1 MQLSRFAAARY
12 TVRMSSNPRR
22 KRAARSQAVPDRA
35 APDSGADVYVGVQSR
50 GVFALPADMRK
61 RHRLD
66 QPGAQVRIVERDDG
80 VIELHPQVAIPA
92 DQAWFWAK
100 RWQAMEAEADA
111 DVAAGRLTRH
121 ASGDA
126 FLEHLDGL
134 RESR

>member
-1 MQLSRFAAARY
+1 
-12 TVRMSSNPRR
+12 MSTGPRG
-22 KRAARSQAVPDRA
+22 KRSARSQTVA
-35 APDSGADVYVGVQSR
+35 ADHTTPDSAASVYVGVQSR
-50 GVFALPADMRK
+50 GVFALPADLRK

-92 DQAWFWAK
+92 DQAWFWTK

-111 DVAAGRLTRH
+111 DIAAGRLTRH
-121 ASGDA
+121 ASGNA

>member
-1 MQLSRFAAARY
+1 
-12 TVRMSSNPRR
+12 MSSDPRR
-22 KRAARSQAVPDRA
+22 KPATRSRAVA
-35 APDSGADVYVGVQSR
+35 DSATADSEAGVYVGVQRR
-50 GVFALPADMRK
+50 GVFALPADLRK
-61 RHRLD
+61 RHGLD

-92 DQAWFWAK
+92 DQAWFWTK
-100 RWQAMEAEADA
+100 RRQAAEAEADA

-121 ASGDA
+121 ASSDA

>member
-1 MQLSRFAAARY
+1 
-12 TVRMSSNPRR
+12 MSTDARR
-22 KRAARSQAVPDRA
+22 KRATRSPAVPDRA
-35 APDSGADVYVGVQSR
+35 TPDSGAGVYVGVQSR
-50 GVFALPADMRK
+50 GVFALPADLRK

-92 DQAWFWAK
+92 DQAWFWTK
-100 RWQAMEAEADA
+100 RWQAMEADADA
-111 DVAAGRLTRH
+111 DVAAGRVTRH
-121 ASGDA
+121 PSGDA